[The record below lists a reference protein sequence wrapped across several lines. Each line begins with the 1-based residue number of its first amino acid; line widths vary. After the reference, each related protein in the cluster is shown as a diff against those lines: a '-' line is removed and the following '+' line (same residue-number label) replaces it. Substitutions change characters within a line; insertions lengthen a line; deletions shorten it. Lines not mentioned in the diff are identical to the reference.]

1 MSAPEKQQVSK
12 QGTQNPEAYELYLKG
27 RYSWNK
33 RTAPEL
39 AAAISYFNQAIAR
52 DPSYALAYSGLAD
65 TYSVLTSFGGTPSE
79 NVPKSNAA
87 ARKAL
92 ELDATLAR
100 PHAVLGHIKY
110 VHDWD
115 LAGGEAELKKAIEL
129 DPNDATTRQWYA
141 ESLFWL
147 GGREEEALAEITR
160 ARQLDPRSLIIWRD
174 FGADHIF
181 VRRYDEAI
189 AICKKLAEENPK
201 FSTAY
206 SCIAEAYW
214 RKGMYSQAIKEY
226 RVESQVSGD
235 RDESDYVSAMEK
247 GFRTGGWRGALE
259 RGIEVLKEQRKTGYS
274 SAYGIAASYAELG
287 DSERAFEW
295 LNIAYQEHDEWLLS
309 LRTER
314 SFDPIRSDPRFAELM
329 RKVGLPQ

>member
-1 MSAPEKQQVSK
+1 M
-12 QGTQNPEAYELYLKG
+12 
-27 RYSWNK
+27 
-33 RTAPEL
+33 
-39 AAAISYFNQAIAR
+39 
-52 DPSYALAYSGLAD
+52 
-65 TYSVLTSFGGTPSE
+65 
-79 NVPKSNAA
+79 
-87 ARKAL
+87 
-92 ELDATLAR
+92 
-100 PHAVLGHIKY
+100 
-110 VHDWD
+110 HDWD

-129 DPNDATTRQWYA
+129 DPNDATPRQWYA

-181 VRRYDEAI
+181 IRRYDEAI

-259 RGIEVLKEQRKTGYS
+259 RGIEVLEEQRKTGYS
-274 SAYGIAASYAELG
+274 HKASLIYRRTKNLRAVQLLLGHSKLESTVRYIEVDDALGMAE
-287 DSERAFEW
+287 
-295 LNIAYQEHDEWLLS
+295 Q
-309 LRTER
+309 TE
-314 SFDPIRSDPRFAELM
+314 A
-329 RKVGLPQ
+329 